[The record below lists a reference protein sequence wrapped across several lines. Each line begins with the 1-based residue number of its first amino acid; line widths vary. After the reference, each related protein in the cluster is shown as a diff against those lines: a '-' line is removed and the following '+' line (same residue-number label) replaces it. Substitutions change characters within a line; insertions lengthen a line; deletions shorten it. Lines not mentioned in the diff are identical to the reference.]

1 MKHPT
6 LNTIAN
12 ICFFAMTFYL
22 LLQPSTQNWIL
33 FDVLSLF
40 TGKDSEGFNLY
51 LLIAIHWLL
60 YAIIFVHVKDVAR
73 YGSMT
78 LAIQHAVEEDKKVKS
93 EIKQ

>member
-6 LNTIAN
+6 LNKITT
-12 ICFFAMTFYL
+12 ICFFVMTTYL
-22 LLQPSTQNWIL
+22 FLQPSTQNWIF

-60 YAIIFVHVKDVAR
+60 YAIVFVHVKDVAR
-73 YGSMT
+73 YGAMT
-78 LAIQHAVEEDKKVKS
+78 LAIQHAVENDKKAKS
-93 EIKQ
+93 ELKQ